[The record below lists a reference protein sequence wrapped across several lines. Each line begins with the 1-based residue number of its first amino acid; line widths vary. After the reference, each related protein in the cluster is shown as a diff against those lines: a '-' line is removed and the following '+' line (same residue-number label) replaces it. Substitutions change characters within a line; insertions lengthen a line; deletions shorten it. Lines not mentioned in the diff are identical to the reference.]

1 MPIVS
6 KPANQAYRD
15 NFDATFGKKEIAKIA
30 CKRCGALYFDD
41 YYTWCPACDAANVAV
56 LAAQN
61 PERYD
66 SNAVENIRVLREKSQ
81 REAAAAER

>member
-1 MPIVS
+1 MTIVS

-15 NFDATFGKKEIAKIA
+15 NFDATFGGKANTKIA

-41 YYTWCPACDAANVAV
+41 HYTWCPACGAAHVAV

-66 SNAVENIRVLREKSQ
+66 SNAVENIRALREKSQ
-81 REAAAAER
+81 REAAME